1 MFGPELARIINA
13 VLLAATQPQVELE
26 MLEDTQISA
35 LVSRAATMQQDIEDA
50 ADRCTCFERSLATLQ
65 SESDILLTQD
75 AAPAMD
81 TLLVLVNSVESL
93 HQVTQDQ
100 RTSAL
105 LTSRDPTSAFAAVQV
120 RAPLVT
126 ACKSQSRIV
135 FAHFQSLSEKARNLT
150 QKFSELATD
159 FTFEISLAQERIE
172 RLQNMVQLAKTLRNG
187 VESERESWHGQ
198 KATAEEHIQQARET
212 IRSAERKRD
221 SAESARVVR
230 NIFTLGLGEVFDF
243 FDLNEEIENAERRVA
258 SAEQNAHACK
268 QSIQRAVAALQ
279 RINGEVARLNSLGD
293 TVYAQETTLQAS
305 VTHGQALRTRTIDL
319 TNASLDV
326 SLFVGTL
333 AARSETL
340 AVHHTAQEFAQGV
353 LNFGRLMASD
363 GRLNGLLVQH
373 DPGVLQETLDMIAQ
387 SEPVNDVAD
396 LGHFVGAQQPRLA
409 IHDLM

>member
-1 MFGPELARIINA
+1 MFGPELARIISEI
-13 VLLAATQPQVELE
+13 LLAVKPQVE
-26 MLEDTQISA
+26 MVEDTQISA
-35 LVSRAATMQQDIEDA
+35 LVSRAATMQQDIGDA

-81 TLLVLVNSVESL
+81 TLLMLVNSIESL

-105 LTSRDPTSAFAAVQV
+105 LTSRDPTSAVC
-120 RAPLVT
+120 R
-126 ACKSQSRIV
+126 QS
-135 FAHFQSLSEKARNLT
+135 SEKARNLT

-221 SAESARVVR
+221 SVESARSDAGSLDQVVR

-243 FDLNEEIENAERRVA
+243 FDLNEEIEDAERTVA
-258 SAEQNAHACK
+258 SAEKNARACE
-268 QSIQRAVAALQ
+268 QSIRRAVDALQ
-279 RINGEVARLNSLGD
+279 RINGEGS
-293 TVYAQETTLQAS
+293 AS
-305 VTHGQALRTRTIDL
+305 
-319 TNASLDV
+319 
-326 SLFVGTL
+326 
-333 AARSETL
+333 
-340 AVHHTAQEFAQGV
+340 
-353 LNFGRLMASD
+353 
-363 GRLNGLLVQH
+363 
-373 DPGVLQETLDMIAQ
+373 
-387 SEPVNDVAD
+387 
-396 LGHFVGAQQPRLA
+396 
-409 IHDLM
+409 